1 MKKTL
6 ILASACALLSVA
18 QLAAN
23 AASFSPQ
30 GGQGTDTDPIVMRI
44 NGKAVPRSEFEY
56 NYNKNNT
63 DGVIDK
69 KSVEEYADL
78 FINYKLKV
86 EAALDAKL
94 DTLTSYQKEY
104 RTYRDQQIR
113 PLLVAPEA
121 EEQEVRNYYDQM
133 LAQLEGKQLLE
144 LAHIFVHTPQQS
156 TPEAQAAAKARIDS
170 IYSVLRDGKDFAKLA
185 AETSDDRGT
194 AVRGGTI
201 GWIGP
206 HQLLKEI
213 EDKAYTMNIGDV
225 AEPMLSTVGWH
236 ILKLMDKKPLE
247 PYDTLAPRIR
257 QFLEARGMR
266 ERLATKA
273 ADSIS
278 TATGKT
284 VEQVMDEQ
292 AEILAAED
300 LELRYLFQEYHDGLL
315 LFEICQRQ
323 VWEPAAKDT
332 LALERYFKA
341 NKKNYA
347 FDKPHFAGA
356 LLQAINPD
364 VLKKAKKTLKGIDE
378 DRWATIIKQ
387 QFNKDSVQVRF
398 ERRIFEQGDNALVD
412 SLAFGVKKGKARPS
426 SKYPAAAVLGR
437 KLKKGPQRWTD
448 VGPQVVTDYQA
459 LKEQEFVEQLRRRY
473 KFEVYKQVL
482 NTVNKH

>member
-1 MKKTL
+1 MKTILCSLTL
-6 ILASACALLSVA
+6 MAAALTASA
-18 QLAAN
+18 Q
-23 AASFSPQ
+23 
-30 GGQGTDTDPIVMRI
+30 TDPIVMRI

-94 DTLTSYQKEY
+94 DTLTSYQQEY
-104 RTYRDQQIR
+104 RTYRDQQLR
-113 PLLVAPEA
+113 PLLVTPAA

-144 LAHIFVHTPQQS
+144 LAHIFVHLPQQS
-156 TPEAQAAAKARIDS
+156 DATAQAAAKARIDS
-170 IYSVLRDGKDFAKLA
+170 IYAVLQGGKDFAEVA
-185 AETSDDRGT
+185 AEASDDRGT
-194 AVRGGTI
+194 AARGGVI

-213 EDKAYTMNIGDV
+213 EDKAYTMTTGEV
-225 AEPMLSTVGWH
+225 AEPTLSTVGWH
-236 ILKLMDKKPLE
+236 ILKLMDQRPLE

-257 QFLEARGMR
+257 QFLESRGMR
-266 ERLATKA
+266 ERLATQA

-278 TATGKT
+278 KSTGKS

-292 AEILAAED
+292 AERVAAED
-300 LELRYLFQEYHDGLL
+300 EELRYLFQEYHDGLL

-332 LALERYFKA
+332 VALERYFKK
-341 NKKNYA
+341 NKKAYA
-347 FDKPHFAGA
+347 FKKPHFSGA
-356 LLQAINPD
+356 LLQAVSPA
-364 VLKKAKKTLKGIDE
+364 VLARATKALKGKNE
-378 DRWATIIKQ
+378 DLWASVIKQ
-387 QFNKDSVQVRF
+387 QFNADSVQVRF
-398 ERRIFEQGDNALVD
+398 ERRVFEQGENAMVD
-412 SLAFGVKKGKARPS
+412 SLAFGIKQGKTRPS
-426 SKYPAAAVLGR
+426 KKYPAAAVLGR
-437 KLKKGPQRWTD
+437 KLKKGPRLWTD

>member
-1 MKKTL
+1 MKTILCSLTL
-6 ILASACALLSVA
+6 MATTLTAMA
-18 QLAAN
+18 Q
-23 AASFSPQ
+23 S
-30 GGQGTDTDPIVMRI
+30 DPIVMRI

-69 KSVEEYADL
+69 KSIEEYADL

-94 DTLTSYQKEY
+94 DTLTSYQQEY
-104 RTYRDQQIR
+104 RTYRDQQLR
-113 PLLVAPEA
+113 PMLVTPAA

-133 LAQLEGKQLLE
+133 LSQLEGKQLLE
-144 LAHIFVHTPQQS
+144 LAHIFVHLPQQS
-156 TPEAQAAAKARIDS
+156 DATAQATAKARIDS
-170 IYSVLRDGKDFAKLA
+170 IYAVLQGGKDFAEIA
-185 AETSDDRGT
+185 TEASDDRST
-194 AVRGGTI
+194 AARGGVI

-213 EDKAYTMNIGDV
+213 EDKAYTMTTGEV

-236 ILKLMDKKPLE
+236 ILKLMDQRPLE

-257 QFLEARGMR
+257 QFLESRGMR
-266 ERLATKA
+266 ERLATQA

-278 TATGKT
+278 KATGKT

-292 AEILAAED
+292 AERVAAED
-300 LELRYLFQEYHDGLL
+300 EELRYLFQEYHDGLL

-332 LALERYFKA
+332 TALERYFKK
-341 NKKNYA
+341 NKKAYA
-347 FDKPHFAGA
+347 FKKPHFSGA
-356 LLQAINPD
+356 LLQAVSPD
-364 VLKKAKKTLKGIDE
+364 MLARATKALKGKNE
-378 DRWATIIKQ
+378 DLWAATIKQ
-387 QFNKDSVQVRF
+387 QFNADSVQVRF
-398 ERRIFEQGDNALVD
+398 ERRVFEQGENAMVD
-412 SLAFGVKKGKARPS
+412 SLAFGIKQGKTRPS
-426 SKYPAAAVLGR
+426 KKYPAAAVLGR
-437 KLKKGPQRWTD
+437 KLKNGPKLWTD
-448 VGPQVVTDYQA
+448 VGQQVVTDYQA
-459 LKEQEFVEQLRRRY
+459 VKEQEFVEELRRRY